1 MLTKIY
7 KLKTR
12 KNIHS
17 SKPYTFTCMKR
28 LTEVLTNPDYENR
41 AMHMERK
48 IPCAGFPRCTHT
60 NPLGTSWDL
69 FVIHIQDNREIASN

>member
-1 MLTKIY
+1 MLKKIY

-28 LTEVLTNPDYENR
+28 LIDVLRYILEQKFWQVQITT
-41 AMHMERK
+41 
-48 IPCAGFPRCTHT
+48 GFPRCTHT

>member
-1 MLTKIY
+1 MKIY

-28 LTEVLTNPDYENR
+28 LIDVLRYILEQ
-41 AMHMERK
+41 K
-48 IPCAGFPRCTHT
+48 F
-60 NPLGTSWDL
+60 
-69 FVIHIQDNREIASN
+69 